1 VQLTYFKFVWP
12 VKRFCVQKEG
22 FTSYGFVIWML
33 MKHQDYC
40 LHGLY
45 LLTSLSSC
53 HDISEHAWTKGNENR
68 RNHLKDLMRLVCK
81 SNHIK
86 RQDARKTNGSKLA
99 CRSQIRHWGMVKIIA
114 KKCLCFTI

>member
-1 VQLTYFKFVWP
+1 MLLTYFKFVWP

-22 FTSYGFVIWML
+22 FTSYGIWML

-53 HDISEHAWTKGNENR
+53 HYIRVQSEHACTKENENR

-86 RQDARKTNGSKLA
+86 RRDARRTNRSKLA
-99 CRSQIRHWGMVKIIA
+99 HRSQIGYWGSGENY
-114 KKCLCFTI
+114 